1 MTLTAPALFLLLA
14 LTMLIG
20 GMLGYWFRDGAE
32 LWRARLEAESAKYRR
47 YRREAEAMSAQ
58 NAVRIA
64 QLEAAYVAAT
74 GHAAPPHPA
83 SVTSAEA
90 ATASV
95 AAADRLAD
103 MAAAGASAQ
112 TSTLADAASAAAHG
126 PHDAALSAS
135 QTIAQSGAAALAP
148 AAAMAGGMM
157 AAAASAFP
165 ARDETPDPAP
175 AEADALM
182 TGHQVAAPVESAPA
196 DPAPDAPAPAE
207 PAARFSGPLP
217 DHVFL
222 GDDLTRIRS
231 IDDDLASNLQALGV
245 HRFSDIETMS
255 AIDELA
261 LEQRLKLP
269 AGFITAEQWRLQAA
283 LLAADIARA
292 QDIARERPSDA

>member
-1 MTLTAPALFLLLA
+1 MTLTASALFLLLA

-47 YRREAEAMSAQ
+47 YRGEAEAMSAQ

-64 QLEAAYVAAT
+64 QLEAAYMAAT
-74 GHAAPPHPA
+74 GRAAPPHPA
-83 SVTSAEA
+83 SVTSAEVA
-90 ATASV
+90 AAPV

-103 MAAAGASAQ
+103 MAAAGA
-112 TSTLADAASAAAHG
+112 STLADAASAAAHG

-135 QTIAQSGAAALAP
+135 QTIAQSGTAPLAP
-148 AAAMAGGMM
+148 ATAMAGGMM

-182 TGHQVAAPVESAPA
+182 TGHQMGAPMESAPA
-196 DPAPDAPAPAE
+196 DLAPDAPASAE
-207 PAARFSGPLP
+207 PAARLSDPLP

-292 QDIARERPSDA
+292 QGIARELPSDA